1 MPGSLFSKVMS
12 SGGGVVAGAAL
23 GRGMAGASYDFI
35 NDLIRLTAGIEK
47 PSDTEDTGMR
57 ALVEMRNS
65 AAFTTM
71 AAGLGPLA
79 SYLRP
84 VLGKVLGLGG
94 DASGMSK
101 LSDRCEERKN
111 EAQALADKFNALND
125 QSKKL
130 ETEKAQVLEQFN
142 VKNSQYAELVALVQE
157 EEGVETPSEV
167 VE

>member
-1 MPGSLFSKVMS
+1 
-12 SGGGVVAGAAL
+12 
-23 GRGMAGASYDFI
+23 
-35 NDLIRLTAGIEK
+35 
-47 PSDTEDTGMR
+47 
-57 ALVEMRNS
+57 
-65 AAFTTM
+65 
-71 AAGLGPLA
+71 
-79 SYLRP
+79 
-84 VLGKVLGLGG
+84 
-94 DASGMSK
+94 MSK

-130 ETEKAQVLEQFN
+130 EVEKAQVLEQFN